1 VRAFLTRK
9 GFVRGTA
16 SASVTCN
23 VENGSGKVLVSVA
36 EGEPA
41 TVGNLRFPGAT
52 RFTPEEMA
60 RFLGAEA
67 GKPYDFRRWEKGLSL
82 LRIEYKR
89 AGFLTV
95 HVSDTVERCEPS
107 SDLLCPAVQV
117 EEGPRYDVRWE
128 GVTAFTPA
136 RLAEVAGL
144 RGDEEFSEGALVRDL
159 RERLA
164 AYYRGRD
171 YLQFDAAVNVEE
183 SSAGRTP
190 LVVSVVEGKRGYIKE
205 VRFSGNRV

>member
-1 VRAFLTRK
+1 M
-9 GFVRGTA
+9 
-16 SASVTCN
+16 S
-23 VENGSGKVLVSVA
+23 
-36 EGEPA
+36 
-41 TVGNLRFPGAT
+41 
-52 RFTPEEMA
+52 

-67 GKPYDFRRWEKGLSL
+67 GKPHDFRRWEEGLSL
-82 LRIEYKR
+82 LRSEYKR

-95 HVSDTVERCEPS
+95 RVSDAVERCDPS

-128 GVTAFTPA
+128 GVAAFTPA

-144 RGDEEFSEGALVRDL
+144 RGDEEISEGALVRDL
-159 RERLA
+159 RERLV

-171 YLQFDAAVNVEE
+171 YLLFDAAVTVEE

-190 LVVSVVEGKRGYIKE
+190 LIVSVVEGKRGYIKD
-205 VRFSGNRV
+205 VRIEGNRGLSEKVLRGQMTTRGRGVFHWITSSGQYRDVFIAV